1 MPTVFSHGAV
11 GYTAARAFFHDPY
24 NDRIALAATLLA
36 MLPDID
42 GLYYRWFLFRHP
54 LGHRGMTHSLLF
66 AATVGCVTAM
76 LFAYRSW
83 SQGVSLGRLAVFFSL
98 VTASHGFFDAM
109 TNGGS
114 GVAFFAPFDNTRY
127 FFPFRPIPVSPMS
140 LEGLMTDR
148 GLTVIKAELGFFWSF
163 ALAAVLLRRRNRWRM
178 VAACVCFALGLA
190 AWTATILQ

>member
-11 GYTAARAFFHDPY
+11 GYTTARGFFHDPS

-42 GLYYRWFLFRHP
+42 GLYYRWLPFRHP
-54 LGHRGMTHSLLF
+54 LGHRGLTHSLLF

-83 SQGVSLGRLAVFFSL
+83 SQGASLGRLAVFFSL
-98 VTASHGFFDAM
+98 VTASHGFFDAL

-148 GLTVIKAELGFFWSF
+148 GLTVVKAELGFFWTF
-163 ALAAVLLRRRNRWRM
+163 ALAAALLRRRNRWRM

-190 AWTATILQ
+190 AWTAAIL